1 MSSKENDKPK
11 QLGLALGALGIVY
24 GDIGTSPLYALREC
38 FAGTHQLTASPN
50 NIVGVLST
58 IFWSL
63 LLIVTLKYIILVM
76 RADNKGEGGVLA
88 LTSLAF
94 PERRNREQ
102 FKFRSLLVGLG
113 VFGACM
119 LYGDG
124 MITPAISV
132 LSAVEGLEVVTPNF
146 KPYVLPIT
154 LVILVCLFAAQRHGT
169 HRVGA
174 IFGPITLVW
183 FVTLAILGLRQIV
196 DHPSVLTALNPYYA
210 VRLFMEEGY
219 EAFVV
224 LGSVI
229 LVVTGGEALYAD
241 MGHFGRGPIRLAW
254 GTVVLPSLMLNY
266 LGQGALL
273 LSHPEGVKHMFYSM
287 APAWALLPL
296 VILAT
301 AATVIASQALISG
314 AFSLTLHAMQLGYI
328 PRLQVDHTSEDTRG
342 QIYLPRVNWT
352 LMVCCIGL
360 VLYFKS
366 STNLASAYGIMV
378 SATMVITTILF
389 YFAARRLWGWNKAWL
404 LPLCLFLG
412 AIEVSYFAANTL
424 KIADGGWFPIVVAL
438 LVYGLMTTWKR
449 GRKEV
454 GERLKASSLP
464 LETFLE
470 DVSRNPPH
478 RVKGTAIFMSGNPTG
493 TPLALLHNLRHNKVL
508 HERVIILTL
517 ATSEDAR
524 VDPSERIEVEKLPH
538 NFIRVIGN
546 FGFMEDP
553 NVFQVLKACEAYDIL
568 VSQDKTTFFLSRESI
583 VAGRKSQLSPWRRK
597 LFEVMS
603 RNAQGATSFF
613 RLPPNR
619 VVELG
624 IQVEI

>member
-1 MSSKENDKPK
+1 MSSNENGKPK
-11 QLGLALGALGIVY
+11 ELALALGALGIVY

-38 FAGTHQLTASPN
+38 FAGTHQLAPSPE

-94 PERRNREQ
+94 PERRNREH
-102 FKFRSLLVGLG
+102 FKFRSVLVLMG

-132 LSAVEGLEVVTPNF
+132 LSAVEGLEVITPNF
-146 KPYVLPIT
+146 KRFVVPIT
-154 LVILVCLFAAQRHGT
+154 IGILLVLFAAQRHGT
-169 HRVGA
+169 ARVGS

-183 FVTLAILGLRQIV
+183 FVALALLGVSQIV
-196 DHPSVLTALNPYYA
+196 HHPSILTALNPIHA
-210 VRLFMEEGY
+210 VRLFTREGY

-266 LGQGALL
+266 LGQGAML

-287 APAWALLPL
+287 APGWALLPM

-301 AATVIASQALISG
+301 AAAVIASQALISG
-314 AFSLTLHAMQLGYI
+314 AFSLTLHAMQLGYS

-360 VLYFKS
+360 VLYFQS
-366 STNLASAYGIMV
+366 SSNLASAYGIMV
-378 SATMVITTILF
+378 SATMVLTTILF
-389 YFAARRLWGWNKAWL
+389 YFAARRLWGWSRAWL

-412 AIEVSYFAANTL
+412 SIEVAYFAANTL
-424 KIADGGWFPIVVAL
+424 KIPDGGWFPIVIAVM
-438 LVYGLMTTWKR
+438 VFTLMTTWKR

-454 GERLKASSLP
+454 GERLQQGILP

-478 RVKGTAIFMSGNPTG
+478 RVKGTAIFMAGNPTG

-508 HERVIILTL
+508 HDRVIILTI

-553 NVFQVLKACEAYDIL
+553 NVFQVIKACEAYDIL
-568 VSQDKTTFFLSRESI
+568 VSEDSTTFFLSRESI
-583 VAGRKSQLSPWRRK
+583 IPSRKSKLPGWRRK
-597 LFEVMS
+597 LFEIMS
-603 RNAQGATSFF
+603 RNAQGATGFF

>member
-1 MSSKENDKPK
+1 MSSNDNGKPK
-11 QLGLALGALGIVY
+11 QVALALGALGIVY

-38 FAGTHQLTASPN
+38 FAGTHKLSPTPE
-50 NIVGVLST
+50 NIIGVLST

-94 PERRNREQ
+94 PERRNREH
-102 FKFRSLLVGLG
+102 FKFRSILVLMG

-132 LSAVEGLEVVTPNF
+132 LSAVEGLEVITPNF
-146 KPYVLPIT
+146 KQFVVPIT
-154 LVILVCLFAAQRHGT
+154 IAILVVLFAAQRHGT
-169 HRVGA
+169 ARVGA

-183 FVTLAILGLRQIV
+183 FATLALLGLSQILN
-196 DHPSVLTALNPYYA
+196 HPSVISALNPAHA
-210 VRLFMEEGY
+210 VRFFNREGY

-266 LGQGALL
+266 LGQGAML

-314 AFSLTLHAMQLGYI
+314 AFSLTLHAMQLGYS
-328 PRLQVDHTSEDTRG
+328 PRLQVEHTSEDTRG
-342 QIYLPRVNWT
+342 QIYLPRVNWA

-360 VLYFKS
+360 VLHFQS
-366 STNLASAYGIMV
+366 SSNLAAAYGIMV
-378 SATMVITTILF
+378 SATMVLTTILF
-389 YFAARRLWGWNKAWL
+389 YFAARRLWGWSRTWL

-412 AIEVSYFAANTL
+412 SIELAYFAANTL
-424 KIADGGWFPIVVAL
+424 KIPDGGWFPIVIAV
-438 LVYGLMTTWKR
+438 LVFTLMTTWKR

-454 GERLKASSLP
+454 GERLQQGILP

-508 HERVIILTL
+508 HDRVIILTI
-517 ATSEDAR
+517 ATSDDAR
-524 VDPSERIEVEKLPH
+524 VEPSERIEVEKLPH

-553 NVFQVLKACEAYDIL
+553 NVFQVIKACEAYDIL
-568 VSQDKTTFFLSRESI
+568 VSEDSTTFFLSRESI
-583 VAGRKSQLSPWRRK
+583 IPSRKSKLPVWRRK
-597 LFEVMS
+597 LFEIMS
-603 RNAQGATSFF
+603 RNAQGATGFF

>member
-210 VRLFMEEGY
+210 VR
-219 EAFVV
+219 
-224 LGSVI
+224 
-229 LVVTGGEALYAD
+229 
-241 MGHFGRGPIRLAW
+241 P
-254 GTVVLPSLMLNY
+254 
-266 LGQGALL
+266 
-273 LSHPEGVKHMFYSM
+273 
-287 APAWALLPL
+287 
-296 VILAT
+296 
-301 AATVIASQALISG
+301 
-314 AFSLTLHAMQLGYI
+314 
-328 PRLQVDHTSEDTRG
+328 
-342 QIYLPRVNWT
+342 
-352 LMVCCIGL
+352 
-360 VLYFKS
+360 
-366 STNLASAYGIMV
+366 
-378 SATMVITTILF
+378 
-389 YFAARRLWGWNKAWL
+389 
-404 LPLCLFLG
+404 
-412 AIEVSYFAANTL
+412 VSYTHLRAH
-424 KIADGGWFPIVVAL
+424 
-438 LVYGLMTTWKR
+438 
-449 GRKEV
+449 
-454 GERLKASSLP
+454 
-464 LETFLE
+464 ET
-470 DVSRNPPH
+470 
-478 RVKGTAIFMSGNPTG
+478 
-493 TPLALLHNLRHNKVL
+493 
-508 HERVIILTL
+508 
-517 ATSEDAR
+517 
-524 VDPSERIEVEKLPH
+524 
-538 NFIRVIGN
+538 
-546 FGFMEDP
+546 
-553 NVFQVLKACEAYDIL
+553 
-568 VSQDKTTFFLSRESI
+568 
-583 VAGRKSQLSPWRRK
+583 
-597 LFEVMS
+597 
-603 RNAQGATSFF
+603 
-613 RLPPNR
+613 
-619 VVELG
+619 
-624 IQVEI
+624 